1 MSDLAAASY
10 VRRRRKMADHRVIG
24 KEGVVTGR
32 VAPDTVG
39 EVLLRVRGSSE
50 SFLAHP
56 SDGETIPVQT
66 HVVVLDYWPPRTV
79 VVTPT

>member
-1 MSDLAAASY
+1 
-10 VRRRRKMADHRVIG
+10 MADHRVIG
-24 KEGVVTGR
+24 KEAVVTGK

-50 SFLAHP
+50 TFLAHP
-56 SDGETIPVQT
+56 AEGETIPVQT
-66 HVVVLDYWPPRTV
+66 RVVVLEYWPPRTV

>member
-1 MSDLAAASY
+1 
-10 VRRRRKMADHRVIG
+10 MADHRVIG
-24 KEGVVTGR
+24 KEAVVTGK

-50 SFLAHP
+50 SFLAYP
-56 SDGETIPVQT
+56 AEGETIPVQT
-66 HVVVLDYWPPRTV
+66 RVVVLEYWPPRTV

>member
-1 MSDLAAASY
+1 
-10 VRRRRKMADHRVIG
+10 MADHRVIG
-24 KEGVVTGR
+24 KEAVVTGK

-50 SFLAHP
+50 TFLAHP
-56 SDGETIPVQT
+56 AEGETIPVQT
-66 HVVVLDYWPPRTV
+66 RVVVLEHWPPRTV

>member
-1 MSDLAAASY
+1 
-10 VRRRRKMADHRVIG
+10 MADHRVIG
-24 KEGVVTGR
+24 KEGVVTGK

-56 SDGETIPVQT
+56 AEGETIPINAR
-66 HVVVLDYWPPRTV
+66 VVVLDYWPPRTV
-79 VVTPT
+79 VVSPTFLIS